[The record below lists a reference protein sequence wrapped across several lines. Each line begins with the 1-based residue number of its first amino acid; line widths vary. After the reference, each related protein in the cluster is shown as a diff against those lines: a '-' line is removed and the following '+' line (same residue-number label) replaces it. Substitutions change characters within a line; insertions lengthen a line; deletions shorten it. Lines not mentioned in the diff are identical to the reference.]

1 MAVITTLIFKGNMV
15 VLALTPVERWQAAR
29 KFSNSNTVMAEKW
42 FFIAGI
48 IAIAILIALLYW
60 VSVKENRQERK
71 SSGQLF
77 EECAQRAGLSDRER
91 QLLFNIAHRAELKR
105 NESVFTM
112 SSAFDSGMAKVIE
125 VMSLNQTTEQVD
137 LLKTE
142 FTYLREKL
150 GFRKV
155 SRASAG
161 SLVKDDKVSSRDIQ
175 VGKKL
180 HITRRKSHEPRD
192 IEVVVVKNTNSELS
206 VKLTE
211 PLRIEFGE
219 IWCVRYHFDTSVWE
233 FDTSVI
239 SYDGST
245 LVLNHSDKIRFVNR
259 RRFLRVPVRKQA
271 FVAAFP
277 FSRTFSENT
286 DETVELIKEEPE
298 QVWGPPVF
306 VPAIITELGGPGLRI
321 EVNLEIKEGER
332 ILVVFN
338 LDKKN
343 TQSRPSERESVK
355 TVISRVT
362 EDIAQVRHV
371 REINDGVSIGVELTG
386 LSDSD
391 CNMLVNATNTASLQN
406 KNGAAVG
413 NPVRTVAAKGV

>member
-1 MAVITTLIFKGNMV
+1 VAVITTLIFKVNSV
-15 VLALTPVERWQAAR
+15 ILALTPVERWQAAR
-29 KFSNSNTVMAEKW
+29 KFSNSSTIMAEKW
-42 FFIAGI
+42 FFVAGI

-60 VSVKENRQERK
+60 VSVKENRQERR

-77 EECAQRAGLSDRER
+77 EESARRAGLSDRER
-91 QLLFNIAHRAELKR
+91 RLLLNIAHRARLKR

-112 SSAFDSGMAKVIE
+112 SSAFDRGMAKVIE
-125 VMSLNQTTEQVD
+125 EMSLTQTAEEVD

-150 GFRKV
+150 GFRKL
-155 SRASAG
+155 SRVRG
-161 SLVKDDKVSSRDIQ
+161 SVAKDDKVNSREIQ

-180 HITRRKSHEPRD
+180 QITRRKSHSPKD
-192 IEVVVVKNTNSELS
+192 IEVVVVKNTNSGLS
-206 VKLTE
+206 VKLAE
-211 PLRIEFGE
+211 PMRIEFGE
-219 IWCVRYHFDTSVWE
+219 VWCVRYHFGSSVWE

-245 LVLNHSDKIRFVNR
+245 LVLKHSDKIRFVNR
-259 RRFLRVPVRKQA
+259 RRFLRVPVRRPA

-277 FSRTFSENT
+277 FSRTFSENI
-286 DETVELIKEEPE
+286 DETVELMEEE
-298 QVWGPPVF
+298 LRQGWGPPVF

-338 LDKKN
+338 LDKK
-343 TQSRPSERESVK
+343 SAPGRASEREGVK
-355 TVISRVT
+355 TVTSRVM

-371 REINDGVSIGVELTG
+371 RKIKNGVSIGVELTG

-391 CNMLVNATNTASLQN
+391 CNMLVNATNAASLQN
-406 KNGAAVG
+406 KNGAVKA
-413 NPVRTVAAKGV
+413 NSARAVAARGV

>member
-1 MAVITTLIFKGNMV
+1 MAVITTLIFKVNMV

-29 KFSNSNTVMAEKW
+29 KFSNSDTVMAEKW
-42 FFIAGI
+42 FFIAGL
-48 IAIAILIALLYW
+48 IAIGILIALLYW

-77 EECAQRAGLSDRER
+77 EESARRAGLSDREH
-91 QLLFNIAHRAELKR
+91 QLLFNIAHRAKLKR
-105 NESVFTM
+105 SESVFTI
-112 SSAFDSGMAKVIE
+112 SSAFDRGMAKVIE
-125 VMSLNQTTEQVD
+125 EMSLTQTAEQVD

-150 GFRKV
+150 GFRKI
-155 SRASAG
+155 SRASSG
-161 SLVKDDKVSSRDIQ
+161 SVVKDDKVNSREIQ

-180 HITRRKSHEPRD
+180 HITRRKSREPKG
-192 IEVVVVKNTNSELS
+192 IEVIVVKNTNSELS

-211 PLRIEFGE
+211 PLRIGFGE
-219 IWCVRYHFDTSVWE
+219 IWCVRYHFGASVWE

-239 SYDGST
+239 SYDGSI
-245 LVLNHSDKIRFVNR
+245 LVLNHSDKIRFINR
-259 RRFLRVPVRKQA
+259 RRFLRVPVRTPA

-277 FSRTFSENT
+277 FSRTFSENI
-286 DETVELIKEEPE
+286 DETVELIEEEPE

-338 LDKKN
+338 LDKKS
-343 TQSRPSERESVK
+343 TLSRPSERGGVK
-355 TVISRVT
+355 TVTSKVM
-362 EDIAQVRHV
+362 EDVAQVRHV
-371 REINDGVSIGVELTG
+371 RGINGGVSIGVELTG

-391 CNMLVNATNTASLQN
+391 CNMLVNATNTASLQS
-406 KNGAAVG
+406 KGGGAKG